1 MAVEQPLE
9 LGEGVVGGE
18 PAGLGLAAGLDDADL
33 APRASNRRNGSV
45 PRKLNRP
52 TFSPPMTLSNRNDG
66 AVRSIRRKAETGVR
80 PSPVNWR

>member
-1 MAVEQPLE
+1 MRTSRP
-9 LGEGVVGGE
+9 
-18 PAGLGLAAGLDDADL
+18 P
-33 APRASNRRNGSV
+33 ASNRRKGSV

-80 PSPVNWR
+80 PSPVNWRYTGMQDAEESRHLAKSSYDGR